1 MARDPF
7 LRASQSQIK
16 RLGRHHKVTVVDENG
31 LEQTEIPSIWVNSEK
46 TAEIRQTGKGS
57 GGRDFKASAKRLRV
71 LTEQVEG
78 VNSEWRVIVPSGEEY
93 FVADHDHHDGGSTVL
108 YLALTT
114 DPQGSQDNPN
124 GWR

>member
-7 LRASQSQIK
+7 LSATRSMIK
-16 RLGRHHKVTVVDENG
+16 RLGRHHLVRVIDENG
-31 LEQTEIPSIWVNSEK
+31 LSTDRVPSIWVNSEK
-46 TAEIRQTGKGS
+46 TAALRQTGKGS

-78 VNSEWRVIVPSGEEY
+78 VNSEWRVVVPGNIEY

-108 YLALTT
+108 YLALTS
-114 DPQGSQDNPN
+114 DPQVSQGEPN
-124 GWR
+124 VWR

>member
-7 LRASQSQIK
+7 LRATRSQIK

-31 LEQTEIPSIWVNSEK
+31 LERHEIPSIWVNTEK

-71 LTEQVEG
+71 LSEQVDG
-78 VNSEWRVIVPSGEEY
+78 INSEWKVVVPSGEVY

-108 YLALTT
+108 YLALDT
-114 DPQGSQDNPN
+114 DPHRPQGETD

>member
-1 MARDPF
+1 MI
-7 LRASQSQIK
+7 S
-16 RLGRHHKVTVVDENG
+16 RLGRHHLVRVIDENG
-31 LEQTEIPSIWVNSEK
+31 VSTDRVPSVWVNNEK
-46 TAEIRQTGKGS
+46 AIDVRQTGKGS

-78 VNSEWRVIVPSGEEY
+78 VNSEWRVVTPDNSEY

-108 YLALTT
+108 WLAPVS
-114 DPQGSQDNPN
+114 DPQPTQDDSN

>member
-1 MARDPF
+1 MI
-7 LRASQSQIK
+7 S
-16 RLGRHHKVTVVDENG
+16 RLGRHHLVRVIDENG
-31 LEQTEIPSIWVNSEK
+31 VSTDGVPSIWVNNEK
-46 TAEIRQTGKGS
+46 AIDVRQTGKGS

-78 VNSEWRVIVPSGEEY
+78 VNSEWRVVTPDNSEY

-108 YLALTT
+108 WLAPVS
-114 DPQGSQDNPN
+114 DPQPTQDDGN